1 MKENASRRHAADLLL
16 AVLTIAALLVV
27 LYLAGS
33 RLMPHR
39 YDYGSVW
46 ESYLQEEP
54 DTVDVLFFGSS
65 MTYCDVMPAAV
76 WRETGLTSFVMAGPE
91 QTPEV
96 MLAYVREALKT
107 QRGACVTAEISGA
120 FFDRTTGYSKVN
132 VGYMPFS
139 LNRIR
144 AALGCEREMLRLAVF
159 PIGSFH
165 SELLAPQPSITD
177 LTAEDGRM
185 LCGYTLLED
194 AAPQTDS
201 VDRDGLH
208 LPGTDAYESHARA
221 LEALVRF
228 CREENVRLVCY
239 FAPAT
244 ARIPAEARE
253 TLRARLLA
261 AGCEHV
267 WDLTDEA
274 PSFGIDSG
282 ADWYD
287 SLHFNRF
294 GAEKFS
300 AGLAQRLLELGVTPG
315 GRGDEA
321 LWEARADYLL
331 SK

>member
-16 AVLTIAALLVV
+16 ALVTAAVLLIV

-120 FFDRTTGYSKVN
+120 FFDRTTGFSKVN

-139 LNRIR
+139 PNRIR

-177 LTAEDGRM
+177 
-185 LCGYTLLED
+185 
-194 AAPQTDS
+194 S

-208 LPGTDAYESHARA
+208 LPGTDAYESHTRA

-261 AGCEHV
+261 AGCENV

-287 SLHFNRF
+287 GLHFNRF

-300 AGLAQRLLELGVTPG
+300 AGLAQRLLSLGVTPG

-321 LWEARADYLL
+321 LWEARAEYLL